1 MLIVEIPFVLIEI
14 TLMKFKVKREWS
26 LEKKY
31 IIYFLRKKQ
40 RLKGI
45 IFHISIYSLLL
56 ILIILGFINT
66 IWISMELIKTDK
78 VKNFLKVFFLSQ
90 LIGLLIFESSQI
102 IIKSF
107 VFYLITKD
115 DEMTIWKKALLFSLT
130 LMPWVFILLI

>member
-1 MLIVEIPFVLIEI
+1 
-14 TLMKFKVKREWS
+14 
-26 LEKKY
+26 
-31 IIYFLRKKQ
+31 
-40 RLKGI
+40 
-45 IFHISIYSLLL
+45 
-56 ILIILGFINT
+56 
-66 IWISMELIKTDK
+66 MELIKTDK

-130 LMPWVFILLI
+130 LMP

>member
-130 LMPWVFILLI
+130 LMP